1 MSGGAR
7 VSGDA
12 SLLQVRAHISSRV
25 QIESAQ
31 FIQFSSDQMRMNRS
45 ELDQIVST
53 T

>member
-7 VSGDA
+7 VSRDA

-31 FIQFSSDQMRMNRS
+31 FSSVQFRSDENES
-45 ELDQIVST
+45 I
-53 T
+53 